1 MINLTKRCDQKKK
14 KKSNKSYHSRG
25 YHVYTDFCSHSL
37 RIDGVVENNVC
48 LSQNYLPQSSAV
60 NVNDHIESLQ
70 KKEKADKKM
79 VYKILTTQKNTTK
92 KLAKRN
98 EKEK

>member
-1 MINLTKRCDQKKK
+1 MIYLEIDQKKK
-14 KKSNKSYHSRG
+14 EKKQQTITLEATTYILIFVH
-25 YHVYTDFCSHSL
+25 
-37 RIDGVVENNVC
+37 I
-48 LSQNYLPQSSAV
+48 QNYLPQSSAV

-79 VYKILTTQKNTTK
+79 VYKILTTQKNTRK

-98 EKEK
+98 EKEKKENKRIQQGKQDVAAK